1 MALAV
6 LPGGDLC
13 LCIFFAVHRLE
24 ETPSLSPS
32 HSFSLSLPGLPL
44 FVWSVNI
51 NISVS
56 RPSSFC
62 ALCIFPSACR
72 VVFLL
77 KFPFLCLSQQ
87 CFCSFLL
94 WAKGKRPGK
103 VVHCLFFLRD
113 LHFRFGIVANRII
126 EKNCTLIV
134 AKRV

>member
-13 LCIFFAVHRLE
+13 LCIPLQYIGLKRPLL
-24 ETPSLSPS
+24 SLPLSLL
-32 HSFSLSLPGLPL
+32 FSLSLPGLPL

-77 KFPFLCLSQQ
+77 KFPSSPSLQ
-87 CFCSFLL
+87 CFSSFLL

-103 VVHCLFFLRD
+103 VVHCLFFY
-113 LHFRFGIVANRII
+113 GICIFAVAQRRKSYNI
-126 EKNCTLIV
+126 
-134 AKRV
+134 